1 MKFLFHLGRYTLLI
15 LRALKKPEKQRVF
28 WNRVLVEINSLGV
41 SSLGIVLIISLFVG
55 AVVALQAAFNMESPW
70 IPDYAIGLT
79 TRQSIILEF
88 SPTIISVILA
98 GKVGSSIASEIGS
111 MRISEQID
119 AMEIMGVNPASFLV
133 APKILAAVF
142 INPFLIILSMTIGI
156 FGGWLGAIASGAIS
170 GDIYVFGLKSY
181 FQLYDVFYALF
192 KTAIFAF
199 IITSVS
205 AYQGYFVEGGSIEVG
220 RSSTRAVVNCSILII
235 FANLILT
242 QLMLT

>member
-1 MKFLFHLGRYTLLI
+1 MSEIDKLG
-15 LRALKKPEKQRVF
+15 VH
-28 WNRVLVEINSLGV
+28 SLG
-41 SSLGIVLIISLFVG
+41 LVLIISVFVG

-70 IPDYAIGLT
+70 IPDYAVGLT

-119 AMEIMGVNPASFLV
+119 AMEIMGVNPTNLLI
-133 APKILAAVF
+133 APKVLAAML
-142 INPFLIILSMTIGI
+142 INPFLIILSMGVGI
-156 FGGWLGAIASGAIS
+156 FGGWLGALTSGALT
-170 GDIYVFGLKSY
+170 GEMYVFGLQS
-181 FQLYDVFYALF
+181 FFHLYDVFYALL
-192 KTAIFAF
+192 KTVIFAF
-199 IITSVS
+199 LITSVS
-205 AYQGYFVEGGSIEVG
+205 SYYGYFVKGGSIEVG
-220 RSSTRAVVNCSILII
+220 HASTRAVVSSSILII

>member
-1 MKFLFHLGRYTLLI
+1 MGPIYHLGRYAI
-15 LRALKKPEKQRVF
+15 LMGRSFKKPEKQRVF
-28 WNRVLVEINSLGV
+28 WNQVLVEMDKLGV
-41 SSLGIVLIISLFVG
+41 KSLGIVLIISVFVG

-70 IPDYAIGLT
+70 IPDYAVGLT

-119 AMEIMGVNPASFLV
+119 AMEIMGVNPASLLIG
-133 APKILAAVF
+133 PKMIAAVF
-142 INPFLIILSMTIGI
+142 INPFLIMLSIVVAI
-156 FGGWLGAIASGAIS
+156 FGGWLGAIVSDAVT
-170 GDIYVFGLKSY
+170 GDLFVYGLKSY
-181 FQLYDVFYALF
+181 FHLYDVFYALF

-205 AYQGYFVEGGSIEVG
+205 SYHGFYVKGGSIEVG
-220 RSSTRAVVNCSILII
+220 HSSTRAVVSSSILII

>member
-1 MKFLFHLGRYTLLI
+1 MRFLYHLGRYAI
-15 LRALKKPEKQRVF
+15 LMSRSIKKPEKQKVF
-28 WNRVLVEINSLGV
+28 WNRVLIEIDKLGV
-41 SSLGIVLIISLFVG
+41 NSIGIVLIISVFVG
-55 AVVALQAAFNMESPW
+55 AVLALQAAFNMDTPW
-70 IPDYAIGLT
+70 IPDYAVGLT
-79 TRQSIILEF
+79 TRQAIILEF

-119 AMEIMGVNPASFLV
+119 AMEIMGVNPASFLI
-133 APKILAAVF
+133 APKMIAAVI
-142 INPFLIILSMTIGI
+142 INPFLITLSMAVSM
-156 FGGWLGAIASGAIS
+156 FGGWLGALVSNALT
-170 GDIYVFGLKSY
+170 GDLYIFGIKS
-181 FQLYDVFYALF
+181 FFELYDVFYALF

-205 AYQGYFVEGGSIEVG
+205 AYYGYYVNGGSIEVG
-220 RSSTRAVVNCSILII
+220 HSSTRAVVSSSILII

>member
-1 MKFLFHLGRYTLLI
+1 MGPLYHLGRYALLMKN
-15 LRALKKPEKQRVF
+15 AFKKPDRQKVF
-28 WNRVLVEINSLGV
+28 WRRVLNEIDKLGV
-41 SSLGIVLIISLFVG
+41 NSLGIVLIISVFVG

-70 IPDYAIGLT
+70 IPDYAVGLT

-98 GKVGSSIASEIGS
+98 GKVGSSISSEIGS

-119 AMEIMGVNPASFLV
+119 AMEIMGINSASLLI
-133 APKILAAVF
+133 APKVLAAVI
-142 INPFLIILSMTIGI
+142 INPFLITLSMAVGI
-156 FGGWLGAIASGAIS
+156 FGGWLGALASGALT
-170 GDIYVFGLKSY
+170 GEMYVFGIKS
-181 FQLYDVFYALF
+181 FFHLYDIFYALF
-192 KTAIFAF
+192 KTVIFAF

-205 AYQGYFVEGGSIEVG
+205 SYYGYFVKGGSIEVG
-220 RSSTRAVVNCSILII
+220 HASTRSVVSCSILII

>member
-1 MKFLFHLGRYTLLI
+1 MGPLYHLGRYALLI
-15 LRALKKPEKQRVF
+15 KRAFKKPDRQKVF
-28 WNRVLVEINSLGV
+28 WRRVLNEIDKLGV
-41 SSLGIVLIISLFVG
+41 SSLGIVLIISVFVG

-70 IPDYAIGLT
+70 IPDYAVGLT

-98 GKVGSSIASEIGS
+98 GKVGSSISSEIGS

-119 AMEIMGVNPASFLV
+119 AMEIMGVNPASLLV
-133 APKILAAVF
+133 APKVLAAML
-142 INPFLIILSMTIGI
+142 INPFLITLSMAVGI
-156 FGGWLGAIASGAIS
+156 FGGWLGALASGALT
-170 GDIYVFGLKSY
+170 GEMYVFGIKS
-181 FQLYDVFYALF
+181 FFHLYDIFYALF
-192 KTAIFAF
+192 KTVIFAF

-205 AYQGYFVEGGSIEVG
+205 SYYGYFVKGGSIEVG
-220 RSSTRAVVNCSILII
+220 HASTRAVVSSSILII